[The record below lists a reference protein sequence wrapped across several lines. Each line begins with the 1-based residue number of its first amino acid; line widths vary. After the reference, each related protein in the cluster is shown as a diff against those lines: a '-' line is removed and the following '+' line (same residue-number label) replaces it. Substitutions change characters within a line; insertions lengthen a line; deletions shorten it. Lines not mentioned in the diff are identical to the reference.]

1 MTNKDRVLSLI
12 GFAPSNDNAIDG
24 ELLDLGIAG
33 AATYDVSQ
41 LVGVKTA
48 AIRVMELLLTTADT
62 SNENGSGFTNSIRF
76 DRNAVLARINQ
87 LKNELGLVDTAL
99 PYITSRAVW

>member
-24 ELLDLGIAG
+24 ELLDLGISG
-33 AATYDVSQ
+33 TTVYDATQAVS
-41 LVGVKTA
+41 VKTA

-62 SNENGSGFTNSIRF
+62 ITENGTGFANRIKF

-99 PYITSRAVW
+99 PYLTSRSIW

>member
-12 GFAPSNDNAIDG
+12 GFAPANDNSIDG
-24 ELLDLGIAG
+24 ELLDLGISG
-33 AATYDVSQ
+33 TATYDVTQS
-41 LVGVKTA
+41 VAVKTA
-48 AIRVMELLLTTADT
+48 AIRVMELILTTADT
-62 SNENGSGFTNSIRF
+62 TNENGSGFTNSLKF

-99 PYITSRAVW
+99 PYITSRSVW